1 MACGSCG
8 PYLILSRVISTR
20 PSSPRGSIWASS
32 FNAWALATG
41 LTVGLA
47 ALVYRS
53 HILSSAANT
62 LSAIG
67 LTILAFAVVGI
78 VIAPLGFGVA
88 PAVAVVT
95 FSAIL
100 SILRNTIV
108 GLTGV
113 DPAVVDSAVVDSARG
128 IGLGRVR
135 TFLPVELPLARPVIF
150 GGIRVSA
157 QMVMGIAAVAAEVLG
172 PGLGRFIFSGCSCLG
187 GAKRNSGQ
195 KSPAVDGITLEIPA
209 GKIAMLVGPRDAAR
223 RRPSR

>member
-1 MACGSCG
+1 M
-8 PYLILSRVISTR
+8 
-20 PSSPRGSIWASS
+20 
-32 FNAWALATG
+32 
-41 LTVGLA
+41 A

-53 HILSSAANT
+53 RILSSAANT

-67 LTILAFAVVGI
+67 LTIPAFALVGI

-88 PAVAVVT
+88 PTVA
-95 FSAIL
+95 
-100 SILRNTIV
+100 
-108 GLTGV
+108 
-113 DPAVVDSAVVDSARG
+113 AVVDSARG

-135 TFLPVELPLARPVIF
+135 TFLPVELPLARPVLF

-157 QMVMGIAAVAAEVLG
+157 QMVMGIAAVAAEALG
-172 PGLGRFIFSGCSCLG
+172 PGLGRFIFSGFSRLG
-187 GAKRNSGQ
+187 AARRYSGQ

>member
-172 PGLGRFIFSGCSCLG
+172 PGLGRFIFSGFSRLG
-187 GAKRNSGQ
+187 GAKRNSYQ
-195 KSPAVDGITLEIPA
+195 KSPAVDGITL
-209 GKIAMLVGPRDAAR
+209 
-223 RRPSR
+223 